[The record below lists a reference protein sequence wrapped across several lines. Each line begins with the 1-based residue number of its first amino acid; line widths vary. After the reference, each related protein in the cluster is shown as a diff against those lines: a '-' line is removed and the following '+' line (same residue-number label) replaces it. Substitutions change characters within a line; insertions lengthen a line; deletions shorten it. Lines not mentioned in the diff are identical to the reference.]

1 MHRCPVCNTVTESW
15 GWAGGPGRIGV
26 LKVCPR
32 CGWRGWVETQIEQ
45 EVPEWS
51 KIWRGFPMA
60 SSLAPPARAGAP
72 SAPTAAAPAS
82 SRRPTGIGAG

>member
-32 CGWRGWVETQIEQ
+32 CGWRGWVETQIGQ
-45 EVPEWS
+45 DLPVRDDHDP
-51 KIWRGFPMA
+51 
-60 SSLAPPARAGAP
+60 
-72 SAPTAAAPAS
+72 
-82 SRRPTGIGAG
+82 PTGEKCPKCHGSGRVIILAAKPAEEGDR